1 MFQTAPREGAT
12 AMATFDSVNPA
23 RPSEVIGTYR
33 VQGAADVD
41 RAVEAAAAAQRRWA
55 RVPIPARAGVIVKA
69 GEVLLA
75 GKAELAELVSR
86 ECGKILIEAGGDGQE
101 AVDMAN
107 FVAGEG
113 PAARGGTAPSR
124 PGSEAWRA
132 D

>member
-55 RVPIPARAGVIVKA
+55 RVPIPARAGVVTKA
-69 GEVLLA
+69 GEILLRRQ
-75 GKAELAELVSR
+75 AELAELVSR
-86 ECGKILIEAGGDGQE
+86 DVRKLLIAAGGGVRE
-101 AVDMAN
+101 PV
-107 FVAGEG
+107 
-113 PAARGGTAPSR
+113 GTATFDAG
-124 PGSEAWRA
+124 PGAPARREAL
-132 D
+132 